1 MFLNIMLLKLDRA
14 DSAFLAEMDR
24 LAARVAMAGTGILE
38 LRLVP
43 NQSEHA
49 RGFAWALY
57 GCYADS
63 AAYER
68 CRALY
73 EHEDLLAALMLR
85 VLDMVVL
92 DSGWTP
98 PGAQPVASAPR
109 GMGLKSSS

>member
-24 LAARVAMAGTGILE
+24 LTARVAMAGSGILE

-49 RGFAWALY
+49 RGFGWALY

-98 PGAQPVASAPR
+98 DGARPAAAAPR
-109 GMGLKSSS
+109 GIGLKSSS